1 MSEKSQIKSEHEILP
16 KKILDEINLIG
27 KQKNL
32 TKTKKEKLKKE
43 VEKEYIKS
51 SFEPGE
57 ALGIIAAQSISEPAT
72 QMTMRT
78 YHFVGGAGIQVTLG
92 LPRLIEIFDAK
103 KEPSNVLITLYLKKK
118 YNTKEKCEKLAEK
131 ITEKRLR
138 NFIEAISLDI
148 TNKKIKLKLK
158 KLKKSDKDIISETI
172 KKKMK
177 KYKIRQSKNTIS
189 ISLKKDVL
197 IGDLQKLKKKILQL
211 HISGIPTIRDTLI
224 SKEEND
230 WIIRATG
237 VNFKEILK
245 FEEIDIARSHTNNI
259 HEILSFLG
267 IEAARNVIIGEIKNT
282 LKQQGLNIDDRY
294 VMLVADMM
302 TFTGEIKAIGRYGV
316 AGMKSSVLARASFE
330 ETIKHLVKASI
341 TNETENF
348 NSLFDNVMVNQ
359 QIPAG
364 TGMFELIA
372 KIDDK

>member
-1 MSEKSQIKSEHEILP
+1 MSEKSQSKSKTTILP
-16 KKILDEINLIG
+16 NKILEEINTVA
-27 KQKNL
+27 KEQKL
-32 TKTKKEKLKKE
+32 TKSKKEKLIRQ

-51 SFEPGE
+51 AFEPGE
-57 ALGIIAAQSISEPAT
+57 AIGIIAAQSISEPAT

-103 KEPSNVLITLYLKKK
+103 KQPSNVLITIYLKKK
-118 YNTKEKCEKLAEK
+118 YNTQKHCEKLAEK
-131 ITEKRLR
+131 ITEKKLR
-138 NFIEAISLDI
+138 NFLQTISLDI
-148 TNKKIKLKLK
+148 TSKKIKIKLK
-158 KLKKSDKDIISETI
+158 KLKKSETEEI
-172 KKKMK
+172 LNIVNKKLK
-177 KYKIRQSKNTIS
+177 KYKIHHRATTITV
-189 ISLKKDVL
+189 SLKKDVS
-197 IGDLQKLKKKILQL
+197 IGDLQKLKKKILQI
-211 HISGIPTIRDTLI
+211 HISGIPTIKDTLI
-224 SKEEND
+224 SKEGND

-245 FEEIDIARSHTNNI
+245 FEEIDIARSRTNNI

-267 IEAARNVIIGEIKNT
+267 VEAARNVIIEEVKNT

-316 AGMKSSVLARASFE
+316 AGMKSSVLARAGFE
-330 ETIKHLVKASI
+330 ETIKHLVKASV
-341 TNETENF
+341 TSETESF

-372 KIDDK
+372 KMSDK